1 MNKTDLRDQ
10 PRSGKTQTQARLLPP
25 PSRSDAG
32 SSEGLCSRYGFP
44 GMIRLI
50 RDFLLTK
57 LSVPGARIL
66 RWPWYI
72 RGFRHIRFGS
82 GFTAG
87 VGLRLDAFSEEK
99 DRICIHIGSRVEM
112 NDYVHIGSVY
122 SVTIG
127 DDVLIASRVFIT
139 DHDHGCYGG
148 SGPHSSP
155 ETRPADRD
163 LRVSP
168 VCIGNRAWLGE
179 GVTIL
184 PGVTIGAGA
193 VIGANAVVT
202 QDIPEHCLAVG
213 TPARVIK
220 RYDSTIGQWAR
231 AENTDI
237 PH

>member
-1 MNKTDLRDQ
+1 MNRVTF
-10 PRSGKTQTQARLLPP
+10 LPP
-25 PSRSDAG
+25 PGRSDAQY
-32 SSEGLCSRYGFP
+32 GLPAVLRRYGFL
-44 GMIRLI
+44 GIIRLA
-50 RDFLLTK
+50 RDILVSRAFF
-57 LSVPGARIL
+57 PGSRIV
-66 RWPWYI
+66 RWPWYVRGSRNI
-72 RGFRHIRFGS
+72 RIGS
-82 GFTAG
+82 GFSAG
-87 VGLRLDAFSEEK
+87 IGLRLDAFSPEAAA
-99 DRICIHIGSRVEM
+99 ICISIGERVEV
-112 NDYVHIGSVY
+112 NDQVHIGAVE

-155 ETRPADRD
+155 KTRPADRD

-231 AENTDI
+231 AENTAI